1 MSAYLKKVLFYAKR
15 SKEKKMEDGSLP
27 SYLFLILII
36 LIMVFNGLVVACK
49 RALDYIDRNIIK
61 DMLEDEPENKSLQTV
76 TDFLAKPSKYHYAD
90 HAASFISI
98 IVCFMLFN
106 VLLICKDYTA
116 GITGSDRFGLLILI
130 LLNLCFY
137 IFYTSL
143 SDILPKKL
151 AAQAS
156 EAVGVG
162 LIGFQKFI
170 YIITLPLV
178 WICKAIA
185 NIILRIMGK
194 KVDVDDSYFSEDKVM
209 SMLDRGQESGE
220 IKEEGRKMI
229 DSIFEFD
236 DLLAYEIMTPRT
248 DVFMFD
254 LDDDRSEY
262 FEELMELTH
271 SRIPV
276 YKGDPDNI
284 VGILHIKDYLY
295 NATKKGF
302 DNVDIKKLLR
312 PAYFVP
318 ETKNIDSLFRELQIE
333 RQHLAILI
341 DEYGGFSGIVSVE
354 DIIEQIVGDID
365 DEFDEEDRIIEK
377 VNDTTFIVDGNVY
390 LDDLEEET
398 DVELESETSETV
410 GGFIIDLLG
419 EIPRENVKYKPISY
433 EDYSFTILSVK
444 DRRIVKIRIEKT
456 EREDGSDE

>member
-1 MSAYLKKVLFYAKR
+1 MDDPSILF
-15 SKEKKMEDGSLP
+15 
-27 SYLFLILII
+27 IVLII
-36 LIMVFNGLVVACK
+36 IIMVVNALVVACK
-49 RALDYIDRNIIK
+49 RALDFVDRNVIK
-61 DMLEDEPENKSLQTV
+61 ERIEDEPENKRLQAV
-76 TDFLAKPSKYHYAD
+76 SFFLSKPSRYHYAN
-90 HAASFISI
+90 HAASFLN
-98 IVCFMLFN
+98 IVICFILFN
-106 VLLICKDYTA
+106 IMLLVMESGEKLPGPEGFGLYKNGAGMLVLLLYNLLFYALYTA
-116 GITGSDRFGLLILI
+116 
-130 LLNLCFY
+130 
-137 IFYTSL
+137 L

-156 EAVGVG
+156 EKASVG

-170 YIITLPLV
+170 YYVTLPFV
-178 WICKAIA
+178 WFCKGIA
-185 NIILRIMGK
+185 NVILRIMGK
-194 KVDVDDSYFSEDKVM
+194 DINVDDSYFSEDKVM

-248 DVFMFD
+248 DVFMID
-254 LDDDRSEY
+254 IEDDRREY
-262 FEELMELTH
+262 YEELMELTH

-284 VGILHIKDYLY
+284 IGILHIKDYLY
-295 NATKKGF
+295 NVTKKGI

-318 ETKNIDSLFRELQIE
+318 ETKNVDALFREMQKE
-333 RQHLAILI
+333 KHHLAILI

-365 DEFDEEDRIIEK
+365 DEFDEEDRIIEQ

-398 DVELESETSETV
+398 DIELESETSETV
-410 GGFIIDLLG
+410 GGFLIDLMG
-419 EIPRENVKYKPISY
+419 EIPKENVKYAPVDH
-433 EDYSFTILSVK
+433 EDYRFTILSVK
-444 DRRIVKIRIEKT
+444 DRRIEKLKIEVV
-456 EREDGSDE
+456 EREEENDDR

>member
-1 MSAYLKKVLFYAKR
+1 MLDEVSPL
-15 SKEKKMEDGSLP
+15 DGVSP
-27 SYLFLILII
+27 SFLYIAIII
-36 LIMVFNGLVVACK
+36 LIMILNALVVACK
-49 RALDYIDRNIIK
+49 RALDYADRNAIK
-61 DMLEDEPENKSLQTV
+61 EMIEDEPDDTRLQTV
-76 TDFLAKPSKYHYAD
+76 SFFLSKPSRYHYAN

-98 IVCFMLFN
+98 ILCFILFN
-106 VLLICKDYTA
+106 ILMLVIDLSKGANDGFGFYRDGFGFLMLILCNLGFYIIYTA
-116 GITGSDRFGLLILI
+116 
-130 LLNLCFY
+130 
-137 IFYTSL
+137 L

-156 EAVGVG
+156 ERVSVG

-170 YIITLPLV
+170 YYITLPLV
-178 WICKAIA
+178 WICRGIA
-185 NIILRIMGK
+185 NVLLRIMGK
-194 KVDVDDSYFSEDKVM
+194 EVDVDDSYFSEDKVM

-248 DVFMFD
+248 DVFMID
-254 LDDDRSEY
+254 IDDDRSEY

-276 YKGDPDNI
+276 YKGDPDNV

-318 ETKNIDSLFRELQIE
+318 ETKNIDSLFKELQKE
-333 RQHLAILI
+333 KQHLAILI
-341 DEYGGFSGIVSVE
+341 DEYGGVSGIVSVE

-398 DVELESETSETV
+398 DIELESETSETV
-410 GGFIIDLLG
+410 GGFLIDLMG
-419 EIPRENVKYKPISY
+419 EIPRENVKYAPVSY
-433 EDYSFTILSVK
+433 GDYDFTILSVK
-444 DRRIVKIRIEKT
+444 DRRIEKLRIDIV
-456 EREDGSDE
+456 EREDPADE

>member
-1 MSAYLKKVLFYAKR
+1 MIEQGEKVMS
-15 SKEKKMEDGSLP
+15 DDSLP
-27 SYLFLILII
+27 AHLFIAAII
-36 LIMVFNGLVVACK
+36 AIMIINALVVASK
-49 RALDYIDRNIIK
+49 RALDFIDRNVIK
-61 DMLEDEPENKSLQTV
+61 DMLEDDPDNKKLKKV

-98 IVCFMLFN
+98 IVSFALFN
-106 VLLICKDYTA
+106 AWLVFGGYAAAGDTEKSVSWPVVLAANLVFYILYTA
-116 GITGSDRFGLLILI
+116 I
-130 LLNLCFY
+130 
-137 IFYTSL
+137 
-143 SDILPKKL
+143 SDIFPKKL
-151 AAQAS
+151 AAQSS
-156 EAVGVG
+156 ESTGIRLV
-162 LIGFQKFI
+162 GFQNFI
-170 YIITLPLV
+170 YCITWPLV
-178 WICKAIA
+178 VLCKGIA
-185 NIILRIMGK
+185 NIFLHIAGK
-194 KVDVDDSYFSEDKVM
+194 DTDVDDSYFSEDKVM
-209 SMLDRGQESGE
+209 SMLDRGQESGD

-262 FEELMELTH
+262 FEELIELRH

-284 VGILHIKDYLY
+284 LGILHIKDYLY
-295 NATKKGF
+295 NATKYGY

-318 ETKNIDSLFRELQIE
+318 ETKNIDALFRELQLNK
-333 RQHLAILI
+333 QHLAILI
-341 DEYGGFSGIVSVE
+341 DEYGGVSGIVSVE

-398 DVELESETSETV
+398 GIELESETSETV
-410 GGFIIDLLG
+410 GGFIIDLMG
-419 EIPRENVKYKPISY
+419 EIPKENVKYDSISY
-433 EDYSFTILSVK
+433 EDYDFTIVSVK
-444 DRRIVKIRIEKT
+444 DRRIEKLRIEIV
-456 EREDGSDE
+456 EREEGSDE

>member
-1 MSAYLKKVLFYAKR
+1 M
-15 SKEKKMEDGSLP
+15 DDP
-27 SYLFLILII
+27 SILII
-36 LIMVFNGLVVACK
+36 VLIVIIMVVNALVVACK
-49 RALDYIDRNIIK
+49 RALDYVDRNVIK
-61 DMLEDEPENKSLQTV
+61 ERIEDEPESKKLQAV
-76 TDFLAKPSKYHYAD
+76 SFFLSKPSRYHYAN
-90 HAASFISI
+90 HAASFLNIV
-98 IVCFMLFN
+98 VCFILFN
-106 VLLICKDYTA
+106 TMLIRLDRFSLPLIILYNAFFYALYTA
-116 GITGSDRFGLLILI
+116 
-130 LLNLCFY
+130 
-137 IFYTSL
+137 L

-151 AAQAS
+151 AAQSS
-156 EAVGVG
+156 ERVSVG

-170 YIITLPLV
+170 YYITLPFV
-178 WICKAIA
+178 WFCRSIA
-185 NIILRIMGK
+185 NVILRIMGK
-194 KVDVDDSYFSEDKVM
+194 DTNVDDSYFSEDKVM

-248 DVFMFD
+248 DVFMID
-254 LDDDRSEY
+254 IEDDRSEY

-276 YKGDPDNI
+276 YKGDQDNVI
-284 VGILHIKDYLY
+284 GILHIKDYLY

-318 ETKNIDSLFRELQIE
+318 ETKNIDALFRELQKE
-333 RQHLAILI
+333 KQHLAILI
-341 DEYGGFSGIVSVE
+341 DEYGGVSGIVSVE

-398 DVELESETSETV
+398 DIELESESSETV
-410 GGFIIDLLG
+410 GGFLIDLMG
-419 EIPRENVKYKPISY
+419 EIPRQNVKYAPVDY
-433 EDYSFTILSVK
+433 EDYRFTIMSVK
-444 DRRIVKIRIEKT
+444 DRRIEKLKIEVI
-456 EREDGSDE
+456 EREEDGDE

>member
-1 MSAYLKKVLFYAKR
+1 M
-15 SKEKKMEDGSLP
+15 DDP
-27 SYLFLILII
+27 SILLIALII
-36 LIMVFNGLVVACK
+36 IIMVVNSLVVACK
-49 RALDYIDRNIIK
+49 RALDYVDRNVIK
-61 DMLEDEPENKSLQTV
+61 ERIEDEPGNKKLQAV
-76 TDFLAKPSKYHYAD
+76 SFFLSKPSRYHYAN
-90 HAASFISI
+90 HAASFLNLI
-98 IVCFMLFN
+98 ICFVLFN
-106 VLLICKDYTA
+106 VLLFSLDLTESLPGEKGYGLYMDGFGLFMLLVYNLAFYMLYTA
-116 GITGSDRFGLLILI
+116 
-130 LLNLCFY
+130 
-137 IFYTSL
+137 L

-151 AAQAS
+151 AAQSS
-156 EAVGVG
+156 EKVSVG
-162 LIGFQKFI
+162 LIGFQRFI
-170 YIITLPLV
+170 FYITLPFV
-178 WICKAIA
+178 WICRGIA
-185 NIILRIMGK
+185 NVILKIMGK
-194 KVDVDDSYFSEDKVM
+194 DVNVDDAYFSEDKVM

-254 LDDDRSEY
+254 LEDDRREY

-318 ETKNIDSLFRELQIE
+318 ETKNIDALFRELQKE
-333 RQHLAILI
+333 KQHLAILI
-341 DEYGGFSGIVSVE
+341 DEYGGVSGIVSVE

-398 DVELESETSETV
+398 GIGLESETSETI
-410 GGFIIDLLG
+410 GGFLIDLMG
-419 EIPRENVKYKPISY
+419 EIPKENVKYAPVSY
-433 EDYSFTILSVK
+433 EEYDFTILSVK
-444 DRRIVKIRIEKT
+444 DRRIEKLRIDIS
-456 EREDGSDE
+456 EREETSDE

>member
-1 MSAYLKKVLFYAKR
+1 MIEQGEKVMSDDILPAHLFIAA
-15 SKEKKMEDGSLP
+15 
-27 SYLFLILII
+27 II
-36 LIMVFNGLVVACK
+36 AIMIINALVVASK
-49 RALDYIDRNIIK
+49 RALDFIDRNVIK
-61 DMLEDEPENKSLQTV
+61 DMLEDDPDNKKLKKV

-98 IVCFMLFN
+98 IVSFALFN
-106 VLLICKDYTA
+106 AWLVFGGYAAAGDTEKSVSWPVVLAANLVFYILYTA
-116 GITGSDRFGLLILI
+116 I
-130 LLNLCFY
+130 
-137 IFYTSL
+137 
-143 SDILPKKL
+143 SDIFPKKL
-151 AAQAS
+151 AAQSS
-156 EAVGVG
+156 ESTGIRLV
-162 LIGFQKFI
+162 GFQNFI
-170 YIITLPLV
+170 YCITWPLV
-178 WICKAIA
+178 VLCKGIA
-185 NIILRIMGK
+185 NIFLHIAGK
-194 KVDVDDSYFSEDKVM
+194 DTDVDDSYFSEDKVM
-209 SMLDRGQESGE
+209 SMLDRGQESGD

-262 FEELMELTH
+262 FEELIELRH

-284 VGILHIKDYLY
+284 LGILHIKDYLY
-295 NATKKGF
+295 NATKYGY

-318 ETKNIDSLFRELQIE
+318 ETKNIDALFRELQLNK
-333 RQHLAILI
+333 QHLAILI
-341 DEYGGFSGIVSVE
+341 DEYGGVSGIVSVE

-398 DVELESETSETV
+398 GIELESETSETV
-410 GGFIIDLLG
+410 GGFIIDLMG
-419 EIPRENVKYKPISY
+419 EIPKENVKYDSISY
-433 EDYSFTILSVK
+433 EDYDFTIVSVK
-444 DRRIVKIRIEKT
+444 DRRIEKLRIEIV
-456 EREDGSDE
+456 EREEGSDE

>member
-1 MSAYLKKVLFYAKR
+1 
-15 SKEKKMEDGSLP
+15 MEDGSLP

-49 RALDYIDRNIIK
+49 RALDYIDRNVIK
-61 DMLEDEPENKSLQTV
+61 ERLEDEPDNKRLQTV
-76 TDFLAKPSKYHYAD
+76 TEFLAKPSKYHYAD

-98 IVCFMLFN
+98 ILCFVLFN
-106 VLLICKDYTA
+106 VWLCAKGLSDQLFAAEQFSLLLLLLYNLGFYILYTA
-116 GITGSDRFGLLILI
+116 
-130 LLNLCFY
+130 
-137 IFYTSL
+137 L
-143 SDILPKKL
+143 SDVLPKKL

-156 EAVGVG
+156 ENTGVG

-178 WICKAIA
+178 WICKTIA
-185 NIILRIMGK
+185 NLVLRIMGK
-194 KVDVDDSYFSEDKVM
+194 KTDVDDSYFSEDKVM

-333 RQHLAILI
+333 KQHLAILI

-377 VNDTTFIVDGNVY
+377 VNDTTYIVDGNVY

-398 DVELESETSETV
+398 GVELESETSETV
-410 GGFIIDLLG
+410 GGFIIDLMG
-419 EIPRENVKYKPISY
+419 EIPREKVRYKPISY
-433 EDYSFTILSVK
+433 EEYDFTILSVK
-444 DRRIVKIRIEKT
+444 DRRIEKIRIEKV
-456 EREDGSDE
+456 EREGGSDE

>member
-1 MSAYLKKVLFYAKR
+1 MDDPSILLIVL
-15 SKEKKMEDGSLP
+15 
-27 SYLFLILII
+27 IVI
-36 LIMVFNGLVVACK
+36 IMVVNALVVACK
-49 RALDYIDRNIIK
+49 RALDYVDRNVIK
-61 DMLEDEPENKSLQTV
+61 ERIEDEPESKRLQAV
-76 TDFLAKPSKYHYAD
+76 SFFLSKPSRYHYAN
-90 HAASFISI
+90 HAASFLNIV
-98 IVCFMLFN
+98 VCFIIFNIMLMELGISALPFIILYN
-106 VLLICKDYTA
+106 ALFYIVYTA
-116 GITGSDRFGLLILI
+116 
-130 LLNLCFY
+130 
-137 IFYTSL
+137 L

-156 EAVGVG
+156 ESVSVG

-170 YIITLPLV
+170 YYITLPFV
-178 WICKAIA
+178 WFCRGIA
-185 NIILRIMGK
+185 NVILKIMGK
-194 KVDVDDSYFSEDKVM
+194 NIDVDDSYFSEDKVM
-209 SMLDRGQESGE
+209 SMLDRGQESGD

-248 DVFMFD
+248 DVFMID
-254 LDDDRSEY
+254 IEDDRSEY

-318 ETKNIDSLFRELQIE
+318 ETKNIDALFRELQKE
-333 RQHLAILI
+333 KQHLAILI
-341 DEYGGFSGIVSVE
+341 DEYGGVSGIVSVE

-398 DVELESETSETV
+398 DIELESETSETV
-410 GGFIIDLLG
+410 GGFLIDLIG
-419 EIPRENVKYKPISY
+419 EIPKEKVKYAPVDY
-433 EDYSFTILSVK
+433 EDCRFTILSVK
-444 DRRIVKIRIEKT
+444 DRRIEKLKIEVL
-456 EREDGSDE
+456 EREDDGNE

>member
-1 MSAYLKKVLFYAKR
+1 
-15 SKEKKMEDGSLP
+15 MEDGSLP

-229 DSIFEFD
+229 DSI
-236 DLLAYEIMTPRT
+236 
-248 DVFMFD
+248 
-254 LDDDRSEY
+254 
-262 FEELMELTH
+262 
-271 SRIPV
+271 
-276 YKGDPDNI
+276 
-284 VGILHIKDYLY
+284 
-295 NATKKGF
+295 
-302 DNVDIKKLLR
+302 
-312 PAYFVP
+312 
-318 ETKNIDSLFRELQIE
+318 
-333 RQHLAILI
+333 
-341 DEYGGFSGIVSVE
+341 
-354 DIIEQIVGDID
+354 
-365 DEFDEEDRIIEK
+365 
-377 VNDTTFIVDGNVY
+377 
-390 LDDLEEET
+390 
-398 DVELESETSETV
+398 
-410 GGFIIDLLG
+410 
-419 EIPRENVKYKPISY
+419 
-433 EDYSFTILSVK
+433 
-444 DRRIVKIRIEKT
+444 
-456 EREDGSDE
+456 

>member
-1 MSAYLKKVLFYAKR
+1 
-15 SKEKKMEDGSLP
+15 MEDGSLP
-27 SYLFLILII
+27 SYLFIVLII
-36 LIMVFNGLVVACK
+36 LIMIFNGLVVACK
-49 RALDYIDRNIIK
+49 RALDYIDRNVIK
-61 DMLEDEPENKSLQTV
+61 ERLEDDPDNKRLKTV
-76 TDFLAKPSKYHYAD
+76 TEFLSKPSKYHYAD

-98 IVCFMLFN
+98 VLCFVLFN
-106 VLLICKDYTA
+106 ILMLIIDLSHNKYDDFGFYKDGL
-116 GITGSDRFGLLILI
+116 GIFVLILC
-130 LLNLCFY
+130 NLGFY
-137 IFYTSL
+137 IFYTAL

-151 AAQAS
+151 AAQSS
-156 EAVGVG
+156 ESAGVG

-178 WICKAIA
+178 WICKGIA
-185 NIILRIMGK
+185 NVILRIMGK
-194 KVDVDDSYFSEDKVM
+194 DVNVDDAYFSEDKVM

-333 RQHLAILI
+333 KQHLAILI

-365 DEFDEEDRIIEK
+365 DEFDEEDRIIER

-398 DVELESETSETV
+398 GVELESETSETI
-410 GGFIIDLLG
+410 GGFIIDLMG
-419 EIPRENVKYKPISY
+419 EIPREKVKYKPISY
-433 EDYSFTILSVK
+433 EEYDFTILSVK
-444 DRRIVKIRIEKT
+444 DRRIEKIRIEKV
-456 EREDGSDE
+456 EREESSDE

>member
-1 MSAYLKKVLFYAKR
+1 
-15 SKEKKMEDGSLP
+15 MEDGSLP
-27 SYLFLILII
+27 SYLFLLLII
-36 LIMVFNGLVVACK
+36 LIMIFNGLVVACK
-49 RALDYIDRNIIK
+49 RALDYIDRNVIK
-61 DMLEDEPENKSLQTV
+61 EMLEDDPDNKKLKTV
-76 TDFLAKPSKYHYAD
+76 TEFLAKPSRYHYAD
-90 HAASFISI
+90 HAASFLSI
-98 IVCFMLFN
+98 IVCFILFN
-106 VLLICKDYTA
+106 CLMFAVDLS
-116 GITGSDRFGLLILI
+116 GSLPEGFGFYMNGFGFFILI
-130 LLNLCFY
+130 LCNLGFY
-137 IFYTSL
+137 IIYTAL

-151 AAQAS
+151 AAQTS
-156 EAVGVG
+156 EKTGVG
-162 LIGFQKFI
+162 LIGFQNFI

-178 WICKAIA
+178 WVCRGLA
-185 NIILRIMGK
+185 NLILRIMGK
-194 KVDVDDSYFSEDKVM
+194 DTDVDDSYFSEDKVM

-220 IKEEGRKMI
+220 IKEEGRRMI

-318 ETKNIDSLFRELQIE
+318 ETKNIDALFRELQIE
-333 RQHLAILI
+333 KQHLAILI

-398 DVELESETSETV
+398 GVELESETSETV
-410 GGFIIDLLG
+410 GGFIIDLMG
-419 EIPRENVKYKPISY
+419 EIPRENVKYAPITY
-433 EDYSFTILSVK
+433 EDHDFTILSVR
-444 DRRIVKIRIEKT
+444 DRRIEKIRIEKT
-456 EREDGSDE
+456 DREDGSDE

>member
-1 MSAYLKKVLFYAKR
+1 
-15 SKEKKMEDGSLP
+15 MEDGSLP

-365 DEFDEEDRIIEK
+365 DEFDEIGRAH
-377 VNDTTFIVDGNVY
+377 V
-390 LDDLEEET
+390 
-398 DVELESETSETV
+398 
-410 GGFIIDLLG
+410 
-419 EIPRENVKYKPISY
+419 
-433 EDYSFTILSVK
+433 
-444 DRRIVKIRIEKT
+444 
-456 EREDGSDE
+456 